1 MTTGR
6 MRTCSQCIDCNHAR
20 ASPSRTH
27 KDLQP
32 LRPRR
37 TPSFNRNRQ
46 LYPPPFNTFRTT
58 LNSCRSE
65 GMIQQPLRS
74 AYGPQTHPQGEARKQ
89 QQMHSEFQLPFFATQ
104 SHSDILRIQDDV
116 SVSRSP
122 GYALRVGYS
131 LQVKSMG

>member
-1 MTTGR
+1 
-6 MRTCSQCIDCNHAR
+6 
-20 ASPSRTH
+20 
-27 KDLQP
+27 
-32 LRPRR
+32 
-37 TPSFNRNRQ
+37 
-46 LYPPPFNTFRTT
+46 
-58 LNSCRSE
+58 
-65 GMIQQPLRS
+65 MIQQPLRS

-131 LQVKSMG
+131 LQVKTSCQAGWIAWTSVVSQRACTHTSAQGSS